1 MEELVSARIFFS
13 LASGAGYSFR
23 AVHAYFYSH
32 SCCMTFFFTVTA
44 LQEIIFLIFHSLLK
58 DQMVNP

>member
-1 MEELVSARIFFS
+1 MEELVSAIIFFS
-13 LASGAGYSFR
+13 LVSGAGYSFT

-32 SCCMTFFFTVTA
+32 SCCMTFFIVTA
-44 LQEIIFLIFHSLLK
+44 LQEIIFSIFHSFLK